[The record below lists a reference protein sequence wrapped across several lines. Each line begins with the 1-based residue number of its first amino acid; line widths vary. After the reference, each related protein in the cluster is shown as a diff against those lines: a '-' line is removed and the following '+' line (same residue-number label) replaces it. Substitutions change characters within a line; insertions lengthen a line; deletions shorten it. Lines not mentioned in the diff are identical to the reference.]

1 MLLTDRFLSSH
12 RLEWLC
18 LFLGCG
24 LGQWLVL
31 NARCL
36 TAGETHNLQDA
47 GVASRGRCSL
57 NGVIG
62 VFPLDQRENLM
73 TCHLI
78 LLKSPVISMM
88 SRQFGVVLVF
98 EQTVVG
104 VEGKNGLFTYWR
116 CILRIL
122 VLLCE

>member
-36 TAGETHNLQDA
+36 TRGEYTHSLQDV
-47 GVASRGRCSL
+47 GVASRGQCSPD
-57 NGVIG
+57 GVIRAS
-62 VFPLDQRENLM
+62 PIDQRENLM
-73 TCHLI
+73 TCHMI
-78 LLKSPVISMM
+78 LFKSPVISMM
-88 SRQFGVVLVF
+88 NRQFGVM
-98 EQTVVG
+98 
-104 VEGKNGLFTYWR
+104 
-116 CILRIL
+116 L
-122 VLLCE
+122 VLNKLQ